1 MLKTSKGGDIISKL
15 IDLFFITFIIYLFIT
30 LYSLYTFFD
39 IIFFHNKQGSK
50 LKIKKNSLKSKN

>member
-1 MLKTSKGGDIISKL
+1 MKTSKGGDIISRL
-15 IDLFFITFIIYLFIT
+15 IDLFFITVIIYLFIT

-50 LKIKKNSLKSKN
+50 LKIKKNSF